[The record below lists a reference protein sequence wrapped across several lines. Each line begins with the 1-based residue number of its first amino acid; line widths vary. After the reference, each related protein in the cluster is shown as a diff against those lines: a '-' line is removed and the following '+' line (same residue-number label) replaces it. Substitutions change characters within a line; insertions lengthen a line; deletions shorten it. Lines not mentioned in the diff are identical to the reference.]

1 MARGTT
7 MTKCPNCGAELRFS
21 PEKQKMLCDY
31 CMSEFTPDEMSEA
44 EKPVIETSGGSAPE
58 QAVTDNEK
66 KEFEEATRAYV
77 CNNCGATI
85 MSDENTAASECYYC
99 HNPVTL
105 TGRISG
111 EFRPERLIPFKL
123 NREEAEELF
132 RKYIKK
138 KWFVPKSF
146 RSEKQLEKIVGL
158 YTPFW
163 LADCK
168 TNAAISADA
177 FIVNTHRSGDYTV
190 THTKVFDCDRAAY
203 MTFEKIPAD
212 GSKKLDDDFLDAVEP
227 FDYKELTEFNM
238 NFLSGFMADKYD
250 VPKSEIIERI
260 KSRATGAALELL
272 KDDIKGFSSVTV
284 KTQSMNLIRTDW
296 EYVMLPLWFMTYLY
310 NGKIFEFAVNGQT
323 GKIAGLPPMSGGK
336 FALALVIIFILVM
349 ITGFFVAGFLGV

>member
-1 MARGTT
+1 

-31 CMSEFTPDEMSEA
+31 CMSEFTTDEMSEA
-44 EKPVIETSGGSAPE
+44 EKPVIADSEPE
-58 QAVTDNEK
+58 QAVSDREK
-66 KEFEEATRAYV
+66 QEFEEATRAYV

-123 NREEAEELF
+123 NRAEAEEIY
-132 RKYIKK
+132 RKFIKK

-168 TNAAISADA
+168 TNASISADA
-177 FIVNTHRSGDYTV
+177 KIVNVHTSGDYTI
-190 THTKVFDCDRAAY
+190 THTRVYDCDRAAY

-227 FDYKELTEFNM
+227 FDYNELTEFNM
-238 NFLSGFMADKYD
+238 NFLAGFMADKYD

-260 KSRATGAALELL
+260 KSRASGAATDLL
-272 KDDIKGFSSVTV
+272 KADIKGFTTVSV
-284 KTQSMNLIRTDW
+284 KNQSVNLIRTDW
-296 EYVMLPLWFMTYLY
+296 EYVMLPLWFMTYHY
-310 NGKIFEFAVNGQT
+310 KGKIYEFAVNGQT
-323 GKIAGLPPMSGGK
+323 GKVAGLPPMSGGK
-336 FALALVIIFILVM
+336 FAAALVIIFFLIM
-349 ITGFFVAGFLGV
+349 IIGGFVSGFLGW